1 MRVKEKMID
10 WANSP
15 KWKEYNTIFSVWT
28 IAAIVYALVKLL
40 IGKYNNYLIFKGVF
54 WHTINNQS
62 LYAEY
67 PEQYYDHNHYG
78 IIFSLIIAPFAVMP
92 DWLGIV
98 LWLVANTALLFF
110 AIQQLPLSQ
119 DKKAF
124 IYWFSFIELLTAQS
138 MQQFN
143 ISVAAIIILAFV
155 FIQQKKDFWAAA
167 IIIIGFF
174 VKLYPI
180 VGLAF
185 FFFSK
190 NKVKLIVSCIFW
202 SIVFFVVPMIYTSG
216 FDYVISQYQEWFA
229 RLEIK
234 NELNK
239 FATSQN
245 ISLLG
250 LVRKVSGNANYSDLL
265 LIIPGLI
272 LFFVPYF
279 RVKQYKHINFRLMLL
294 ANVLL
299 FMVLFSTGSEG
310 SGYIT
315 AMIGVALWYVCSPSK
330 YKSYNKWLM
339 IITLI
344 TVAISSTE
352 LVPSFIRKEFIV
364 PYVFKSWACIVVWL
378 TICYEMIFLNFSTE
392 NESTFTTTELN
403 NSKTI

>member
-1 MRVKEKMID
+1 MKLQEKILI
-10 WANSP
+10 WASNP
-15 KWKEYNTIFSVWT
+15 KLKEYKTIFYAW
-28 IAAIVYALVKLL
+28 IATGIIYALVKLL
-40 IGKYNNYLIFKGVF
+40 IGKYNNYLIFKNVF
-54 WHTINNQS
+54 WHTVDNLP

-67 PEQYYDHNHYG
+67 PAEYYDYNHYG
-78 IIFSLIIAPFAVMP
+78 IIFSLIIAPFAIMP

-98 LWLVANTALLFF
+98 LWIIANTTLLFF
-110 AIQQLPLSQ
+110 AIKQLPL
-119 DKKAF
+119 DHNKKVF
-124 IYWFSFIELLTAQS
+124 IYWFSFIELLTAQA

-167 IIIIGFF
+167 IIILGFF
-174 VKLYPI
+174 VKIYPI

-190 NKVKLIVSCIFW
+190 NKLKLIASCIFW
-202 SIVFFVVPMIYTSG
+202 AIIFFLLPALYTSG
-216 FDYVISQYQEWFA
+216 LDYVISQYQEWFA
-229 RLEIK
+229 RLEVK

-250 LVRKVSGNANYSDLL
+250 MVRKISGNGNYSDLL

-272 LFFVPYF
+272 LFFIPYL
-279 RVKQYKHINFRLMLL
+279 RIKQYKNMNFRLMLL

-299 FMVLFSTGSEG
+299 FTVLFSTGSEG

-315 AMIGVALWYVCSPSK
+315 AMIGVAIWYVCSPSE
-330 YKSYNKWLM
+330 YKKYNKYLM

-344 TVAISSTE
+344 TVAVSSTE
-352 LVPSFIRKEFIV
+352 LVPPIIRKGFIV

-378 TICYEMIFLNFSTE
+378 TICYEMIFLDFEKKDIDNQKT
-392 NESTFTTTELN
+392 LN
-403 NSKTI
+403 LNS

>member
-1 MRVKEKMID
+1 MHLYEKLSSWIS
-10 WANSP
+10 NP
-15 KWKEYNTIFSVWT
+15 KLKDYKTIFSAW
-28 IAAIVYALVKLL
+28 IATAVIYALVKLL
-40 IGKYNNYLIFKGVF
+40 IGKYNNYLIFKNVF
-54 WHTINNQS
+54 WHTIHNQS

-67 PEQYYDHNHYG
+67 PSEYYDHNHYG
-78 IIFSLIIAPFAVMP
+78 IVFSFIIAPFAVMP

-110 AIQQLPLSQ
+110 AIKQLPLSDNQ
-119 DKKAF
+119 KVF

-167 IIIIGFF
+167 IIILGFF
-174 VKLYPI
+174 VKIYPI

-190 NKVKLIVSCIFW
+190 NKVKLILSCVFW
-202 SIVFFVVPMIYTSG
+202 SIIFFILPMLYSSG
-216 FDYVISQYQEWFA
+216 YDYVISQYQEWFA
-229 RLEIK
+229 RLEVK

-265 LIIPGLI
+265 LILPGLI
-272 LFFVPYF
+272 LFFIPYF
-279 RVKQYKHINFRLMLL
+279 RIEQYKNMAFRLMLL
-294 ANVLL
+294 ANVLI
-299 FMVLFSTGSEG
+299 FSVLFSTGSEG

-315 AMIGVALWYVCSPSK
+315 VMIGVAIWYICSPSEHK
-330 YKSYNKWLM
+330 KYNKWLM

-344 TVAISSTE
+344 TVAVSSTE
-352 LVPSFIRKEFIV
+352 LVPPFIRKEFIT

-378 TICYEMIFLNFSTE
+378 TICYEMIFLDFGKTKLE
-392 NESTFTTTELN
+392 NYDPNLIN
-403 NSKTI
+403 